1 MSPAWLAEQAISAR
15 GALQMPGS
23 IAAPGN
29 WQARPN
35 RLLRL
40 VARCALALLPCSAVA
55 LASPLEMATIYATR
69 VDQRLDVPA
78 DEAQRYAALID
89 ERLQQPGLGAPASQ
103 YVVLVDRSPLVQAVF
118 VYFKPR
124 GELPQWIGAS
134 PASTGRTGRFDHFET
149 PTGVFPHTLV
159 NPDFRAEGSR
169 NARGIR
175 GYGVRGM
182 RVFDFGWQAARQG
195 WGAQRLAAMRLQM
208 HATDPAVLERRL
220 GSVQSKGCVRIPASL
235 DRLIDQYGLLDADYD
250 QALAQGKTL
259 WVLRPQRQPTPWSG
273 RYLIILESQRQ
284 ERPAWAPLPLALQPR
299 PMRPSRRKPPMQ
311 EPHHV
316 SRPQ

>member
-1 MSPAWLAEQAISAR
+1 MSPAWLAEQATSRSSALR
-15 GALQMPGS
+15 MPAS
-23 IAAPGN
+23 IAAPGHRLPR
-29 WQARPN
+29 AT
-35 RLLRL
+35 RLLGL
-40 VARCALALLPCSAVA
+40 VARCAVALLPCSAAA

-89 ERLQQPGLGAPASQ
+89 ERLQPPGLGALTSQ

-118 VYFKPR
+118 VYFKPG
-124 GELPQWIGAS
+124 GELPQLIGAS
-134 PASTGRTGRFDHFET
+134 PASTGRAGRFDHFET
-149 PTGVFPHTLV
+149 PTGVFPHTLA
-159 NPDFRAEGSR
+159 NPDFRAEGTR

-195 WGAQRLAAMRLQM
+195 WGAQRMAAMRLQM
-208 HATDPAVLERRL
+208 HATDPSVLERRL
-220 GSVQSKGCVRIPASL
+220 GSAQSKGCVRIPASL
-235 DRLIDQYGLLDADYD
+235 NRLIDEYGLLDADYD
-250 QALAQGKTL
+250 QALAQGRTL

-284 ERPAWAPLPLALQPR
+284 ERPAWAPLPPALQPQ
-299 PMRPSRRKPPMQ
+299 PMRPSRR
-311 EPHHV
+311 
-316 SRPQ
+316 